1 MRSSDSGSD
10 PETASAAGCC
20 DDDSCHPAIEG
31 NPSVSGDADS
41 KQGGSR
47 QAASERTVSGGSS
60 CETLSLSVPAMDCPS
75 CAGKVESS
83 VAGLDGVSDVD
94 PRPTS
99 GTLIVD
105 YAPDMTTPEA
115 IVSRVEAAGYAVES
129 ADEPYDPTAIWT
141 SSRAIRTA
149 LGALLLL
156 VGVGFEW
163 LAPGINTTVTT
174 VFGVSLGFDWLAYV
188 GAAIV
193 AGSAIIRNGYYS
205 ARNRSFDIDLLMTGG
220 ILGALIV
227 NLPFEAATLAVL
239 FSVAELLE
247 RYSMDRA
254 RGSLRE
260 LLELSPETAT
270 VRRDGTEETVE
281 ASAVAV
287 GDRVIVRPGEKIPV
301 DGIIREGH
309 SALDES
315 ALTGE
320 SVPADKGPGESV
332 YAGTLTEAG
341 YLELEATATADDS
354 TIARVIELV
363 EAAEGEQT
371 ETEQFVDRF
380 AAVYTPIVVA
390 GALVTMTVPP
400 LVLGGGFTEWFVRG
414 LTLLVIACPCAFVIS
429 TPVSVVSGL
438 TSAARN
444 GVLIKGGTHLE
455 AMGEIDAVAVD
466 KTGTLTT
473 GELGVTDLIP
483 LNGNSEA
490 DVLACAR
497 ALERRSEHP
506 IASAIVEHAD
516 GVVDGVEDRNVTEF
530 SALTGEGVRADLDG
544 VTHYAGKPGLF
555 GDLGFDLGH
564 THVETDG
571 GIITG
576 SSVTDSGPQTG
587 TDPRIETSSQTGINT
602 DIDIHTD
609 LQTDTDT
616 DAISSELS
624 VCEHG
629 TYLDLINETIPRL
642 QREGKTVV
650 LVGTTNELEGAIAIA
665 DTVRPE
671 AKWAV
676 ERLHSLGIERVVML
690 TGDNERT
697 ARAIG
702 AAVGV
707 DEVRADLLPE
717 AKVEAVGELR
727 ERHPGGVAMVGD
739 GINDAPALATAT
751 VGIAMGA
758 AGTDTALETADIAL
772 MADDLTRLPYLYEL
786 STTAGGVIRQNIWSS
801 LGVKAA
807 LAVGAPFGYVS
818 VLVAIVVGDMGMSL
832 GVTGNAMRLA
842 GIESV
847 EPESSPVEPSGAASP
862 PFETSVS
869 APELTE

>member
-1 MRSSDSGSD
+1 MRPVDSGSD

-20 DDDSCHPAIEG
+20 DDDHCHPASEG
-31 NPSVSGDADS
+31 PPSVTGEADS
-41 KQGGSR
+41 GQGGYR
-47 QAASERTVSGGSS
+47 QAASDRTISASS
-60 CETLSLSVPAMDCPS
+60 ARETLSLSVPAMDCPS

-83 VAGLDGVSDVD
+83 VGRMAGVSDVD
-94 PRPTS
+94 PRPTV
-99 GTLIVD
+99 GTLVVD
-105 YAPDMTTPEA
+105 YNPDTTTPEA
-115 IVSRVEAAGYAVES
+115 IASRVEAAGYAVES
-129 ADEPYDPTAIWT
+129 TDEPYDPTAIWT

-149 LGALLLL
+149 LGAILLL

-163 LAPGINTTVTT
+163 LLPGINTTVTT
-174 VFGVSLGFDWLAYV
+174 VFGVALGLDWLTYV
-188 GAAIV
+188 AASVV

-220 ILGALIV
+220 ILGALAV

-260 LLELSPETAT
+260 LLELSPEMAT
-270 VRRDGTEETVE
+270 VRRDGTEETIE
-281 ASAVAV
+281 APAVAV

-301 DGIIREGH
+301 DGVIREGH
-309 SALDES
+309 SAIDES

-320 SVPADKGPGESV
+320 SVPADKGSGDEV
-332 YAGTLTEAG
+332 FAGTLTKAG
-341 YLELEATATADDS
+341 YLELEATATAADS

-390 GALVTMTVPP
+390 GALVTMTIPP
-400 LVLGGGFTEWFVRG
+400 LVLGGAFTEWFVRG

-455 AMGEIDAVAVD
+455 AMGEIEAVALD

-473 GELGVTDLIP
+473 GELGVTDVIP

-490 DVLACAR
+490 DVLACAG

-516 GVVDGVEDRNVTEF
+516 GVVDGLADRDVTEF

-544 VTHYAGKPGLF
+544 VTHYVGKPGLF

-576 SSVTDSGPQTG
+576 SSVTDFGP
-587 TDPRIETSSQTGINT
+587 E
-602 DIDIHTD
+602 
-609 LQTDTDT
+609 TDTDT
-616 DAISSELS
+616 IASEFS

-650 LVGTTNELEGAIAIA
+650 LVGTTNEIEGAIAIA
-665 DTVRPE
+665 DTVRP
-671 AKWAV
+671 AAAWTV

-702 AAVGV
+702 EAVGV

-717 AKVEAVGELR
+717 AKVEAVRALR
-727 ERHPGGVAMVGD
+727 ERHAGGVAMVGD

-801 LGVKAA
+801 LGVKAV

-842 GIESV
+842 GIEPA
-847 EPESSPVEPSGAASP
+847 EPEPATTGPSGAASP
-862 PFETSVS
+862 PPETSVS
-869 APELTE
+869 APESTK